1 MYNILYIEFFYQ
13 ILTKKIFILQLKFK
27 NMFNKKFFLVAA
39 GYIAGNVIGSLYNK
53 KTPSAL
59 QKELEESKQSGQ
71 GEVKVLLA
79 NFVETHKNVLA
90 DLENTIMSD
99 KNKAL
104 FAEKKE
110 QLLEIAEGYKIEGL
124 KLLLEVQ
131 EKGKSHFVEVSDKLE
146 KLYLEKKDE
155 LNELKEIS
163 PEKVKELKNNL
174 LATFEEL
181 QSKIKESVQEVKGE
195 AKQEVKKEAK
205 SKLSKVKKMK

>member
-1 MYNILYIEFFYQ
+1 MYNILYKEIFWA
-13 ILTKKIFILQLKFK
+13 ILTKKIFILQLKYQI
-27 NMFNKKFFLVAA
+27 MFNKKFFLIAAWYVA
-39 GYIAGNVIGSLYNK
+39 GSIVGSLYNK
-53 KTPSAL
+53 KTPGAL
-59 QKELEESKQSGQ
+59 KKELEDSKQSGQ

-90 DLENTIMSD
+90 DLENTIMSE

-104 FAEKKE
+104 FQEKKA

-124 KLLLEVQ
+124 KLLAEVQ

-181 QSKIKESVQEVKGE
+181 QEKIKESVAEAKGE
-195 AKQEVKKEAK
+195 SKKEVK

>member
-1 MYNILYIEFFYQ
+1 
-13 ILTKKIFILQLKFK
+13 
-27 NMFNKKFFLVAA
+27 MFNKKFFLVAA

-59 QKELEESKQSGQ
+59 QKELEDSKQSGQ
-71 GEVKVLLA
+71 GEAKVLLA

-104 FAEKKE
+104 FAEKKG

-124 KLLLEVQ
+124 KLLAEIQ
-131 EKGKSHFVEVSDKLE
+131 DKWASHLVEVSDKLE
-146 KLYLEKKDE
+146 KLYLDKKDE
-155 LNELKEIS
+155 LNQLKEIS

-195 AKQEVKKEAK
+195 AKEEIKK
-205 SKLSKVKKMK
+205 SKVSKVKKMK